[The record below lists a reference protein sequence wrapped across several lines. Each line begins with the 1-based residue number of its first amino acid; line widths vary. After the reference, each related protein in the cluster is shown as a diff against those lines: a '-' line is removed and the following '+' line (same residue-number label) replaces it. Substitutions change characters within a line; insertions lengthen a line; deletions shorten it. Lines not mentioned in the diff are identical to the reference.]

1 MHPVPPSAVVWGVL
15 LVRFE
20 CAPKT
25 SYIEHVVQRR
35 GLWVV
40 ILLRGAPFMNWWI
53 IKQTG
58 FAINQALSAT
68 IALTHHGCPPSGYSE
83 VQMLQLDTNQ
93 MQAPGFRT
101 FQSLEARVR

>member
-1 MHPVPPSAVVWGVL
+1 MRPVPPSAVVWGVL
-15 LVRFE
+15 LVWFE

-40 ILLRGAPFMNWWI
+40 ILLRGVPFMDWWI

-68 IALTHHGCPPSGYSE
+68 IADSSWMPSIR
-83 VQMLQLDTNQ
+83 LQ
-93 MQAPGFRT
+93 
-101 FQSLEARVR
+101 